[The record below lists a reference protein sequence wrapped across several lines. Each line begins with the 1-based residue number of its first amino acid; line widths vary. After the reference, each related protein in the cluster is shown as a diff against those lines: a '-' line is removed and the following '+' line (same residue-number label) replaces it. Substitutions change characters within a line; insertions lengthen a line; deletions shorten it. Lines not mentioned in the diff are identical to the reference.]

1 MPGSPVAATGFAPAR
16 ADQRQDIRSSPHIPK
31 VIVPVLAYAPEARP
45 PKLAVMVRIRG
56 PVRLGVEVDETG
68 IVASAKVQSGH
79 PFLVAAAPSPSW
91 QQRTLASAAPFIDRA
106 NDDWTRAI
114 VSGDADVLSA
124 PYAADGMFI
133 GPDGSVIRSK
143 QAVHKMYASRRG
155 AVTVLK
161 ASLHSDGRAT
171 DPMKARTICSTGSGV
186 CRSSN

>member
-1 MPGSPVAATGFAPAR
+1 VKLDLLLLAAAP
-16 ADQRQDIRSSPHIPK
+16 
-31 VIVPVLAYAPEARP
+31 L
-45 PKLAVMVRIRG
+45 
-56 PVRLGVEVDETG
+56 
-68 IVASAKVQSGH
+68 
-79 PFLVAAAPSPSW
+79 LVAAAPSPSW

-171 DPMKARTICSTGSGV
+171 ADPDDVYEWGTADMTVRRDGAVKEVSGRYLTV
-186 CRSSN
+186 WHRSGDRWLITRNIAF